1 MPIPSTFAP
10 ASPQDFPIFS
20 RTVHGKPFVYLD
32 AGATSQLPQAVLD
45 AVRDFETRSRAAVS
59 RSSHLL
65 AGEATLAFDA
75 AREKV
80 ANFVGVGAGELVWTS
95 GSTMSLNLLAYAFS
109 NATVGRGGAAAEM
122 FALGAG
128 DTIVV
133 TRAEHHANLVPWQEL
148 CARTG
153 AQLRWL
159 DLDREGRID
168 LNTLDVIDESARVV
182 AFTHVSNVTGAVSPV
197 AEIVT
202 AAKKVGALTV
212 LDACQS
218 VPHMPVNFSALD
230 VDFAVFSGHKMLA
243 PTGIGAL
250 YGRAELL
257 AKLPP
262 FLTGG
267 SMIETVTMESSTYT
281 QPPTRFE
288 AGTQPVTQA
297 IGLGA
302 AVDYL
307 SEIGMDTIAAHERE
321 LTGVLLEGISQIR
334 GVRVLGPL
342 KPENR
347 TGVVAFELEGVH
359 PHDVGQILDA
369 DGVAVRTGHHCAQ
382 PIHAFFD
389 VHASSRV
396 SLAPYNTRHD
406 VEIFLDSLAKVRPFF
421 GLEG

>member
-1 MPIPSTFAP
+1 
-10 ASPQDFPIFS
+10 
-20 RTVHGKPFVYLD
+20 
-32 AGATSQLPQAVLD
+32 
-45 AVRDFETRSRAAVS
+45 EAAK
-59 RSSHLL
+59 R
-65 AGEATLAFDA
+65 
-75 AREKV
+75 
-80 ANFVGVGAGELVWTS
+80 
-95 GSTMSLNLLAYAFS
+95 
-109 NATVGRGGAAAEM
+109 
-122 FALGAG
+122 FALGEG

-153 AQLRWL
+153 ATLRWL
-159 DLDREGRID
+159 DLDPEGRID
-168 LNTLDVIDESARVV
+168 LDTLSVIDESTRVV

-197 AEIVT
+197 AEIVA
-202 AAKKVGALTV
+202 AAKEVGALTV

-257 AKLPP
+257 AQLPP

-307 SEIGMDTIAAHERE
+307 SAIGMDAIAAHERE
-321 LTGVLLEGISQIR
+321 LTGVLLEGMSQIR

-342 KPENR
+342 TPENR
-347 TGVVAFELEGVH
+347 SGVVAFEVEGVH

-382 PIHAFFD
+382 PIHKFFN

-396 SLAPYNTRHD
+396 SLAPYNTRRD
-406 VEIFLDSLAKVRPFF
+406 VEVFLESLAKVRPFF

>member
-1 MPIPSTFAP
+1 MPDSSTFAP
-10 ASPQDFPIFS
+10 APVEDFPIFS

-45 AVRDFETRSRAAVS
+45 ALLAFETQSRAAVS
-59 RSSHLL
+59 RSSHQL

-80 ANFVGVGAGELVWTS
+80 ANFVGVDANELVWTS
-95 GSTMSLNLLAYAFS
+95 GSTMSLNLLAYVFS
-109 NATVGRGGAAAEM
+109 NATLGRGGIASEP
-122 FALGAG
+122 FALSAG

-159 DLDREGRID
+159 DLDAQGQID
-168 LNTLDVIDESARVV
+168 LNTLDVIDESTRIV
-182 AFTHVSNVTGAVSPV
+182 AFTHLSNVTGAVSPV
-197 AEIVT
+197 AEIVA
-202 AAKKVGALTV
+202 AAKKVDAFTV

-218 VPHMPVNFSALD
+218 VPHMPVNFSELD

-288 AGTQPVTQA
+288 AGTQAVAQ
-297 IGLGA
+297 IVGLGA

-307 SEIGMDTIAAHERE
+307 SAIGMDTIAAHERK
-321 LTGVLLEGISQIR
+321 LTSMLLEGISQIR
-334 GVRVLGPL
+334 GVRVLGSL
-342 KPENR
+342 CSDNR
-347 TGVVAFELEGVH
+347 AGVVAFDVEGVH

-382 PIHAFFD
+382 PIHAFFG

-396 SLAPYNTRHD
+396 SLAPYNTRRD
-406 VEIFLDSLAKVRPFF
+406 VEVFLESLAKVRPFF
-421 GLEG
+421 GLED